1 MWTIGIL
8 GKVSPTLPVFWHL
21 IFNLKGFVL
30 KKLVQYWFNL
40 LSIVLILPLSVGF
53 SANALA
59 QSKIQVQWFGQSAF
73 KITTLQGHVIIIDPW
88 ILKNP
93 KTPTELKNLDALGKV
108 DVVLV
113 THAHWDHTADAVEI
127 AVKNQSPLYGPGDF
141 SQTLMNLGSLPAK
154 QLPRM
159 NKGGTVSPWPG
170 VKITAVHAEHSST
183 YVWNNPVTQKDE
195 SLPGGEPL
203 GFIIELENG
212 FKIYHAGDTDVFGDM
227 ALIQKRYHPDVAM
240 LPIGGNFTMDPQGAA
255 FAINEFLKPK
265 YAIPMHYQTNP
276 FNNGSPEDFIKA
288 LGQSATEV
296 IVMKPGEI
304 RQF

>member
-1 MWTIGIL
+1 MSLIFEKSQWANIL
-8 GKVSPTLPVFWHL
+8 GSN
-21 IFNLKGFVL
+21 IL
-30 KKLVQYWFNL
+30 KKIIHSQLGFIISILAMPLLALMSVQSW
-40 LSIVLILPLSVGF
+40 
-53 SANALA
+53 A
-59 QSKIQVQWFGQSAF
+59 QQSIQVQWFGQSAF
-73 KITTLQGHVIIIDPW
+73 KITTLQGHVIVIDPW

-93 KTPTELKNLDALGKV
+93 KTPAELKNLDALGKV

-127 AVKNQSPLYGPGDF
+127 ATKNQAPLYGPGDF

-183 YVWNNPVTQKDE
+183 YVWNNPATQKDE

-203 GFIIELENG
+203 GFVIEFENG

-227 ALIQKRYHPDVAM
+227 ALIQKRYHPDLAM
-240 LPIGGNFTMDPQGAA
+240 VPIGGNFTMDPQGAA
-255 FAINEFLKPK
+255 YAVNEFLKPK
-265 YAIPMHYQTNP
+265 FAIPMHYQTNP
-276 FNNGSPEDFIKA
+276 YNIGSPEDFIAAVGKS
-288 LGQSATEV
+288 GPEV
-296 IVMKPGEI
+296 VVMKPGEI
-304 RQF
+304 RKF

>member
-1 MWTIGIL
+1 M
-8 GKVSPTLPVFWHL
+8 HL
-21 IFNLKGFVL
+21 IFFFLGVIVL
-30 KKLVQYWFNL
+30 KKLVQTWHVWISL
-40 LSIVLILPLSVGF
+40 VCLLPLSVVFCG
-53 SANALA
+53 SALA
-59 QSKIQVQWFGQSAF
+59 QSSVQVQWFGQSAF
-73 KITTLQGHVIIIDPW
+73 KITTLQGHVIVIDPW

-127 AVKNQSPLYGPGDF
+127 AIKNQAPLYGPGDF
-141 SQTLMNLGSLPAK
+141 SQTLMNLGSLPPK

-183 YVWNNPVTQKDE
+183 YVWNNPATHKDE

-203 GFIIELENG
+203 GFVIEFENG

-227 ALIQKRYHPDVAM
+227 ALIQKRHHPDVAM

-255 FAINEFLKPK
+255 FAINECLKPK
-265 YAIPMHYQTNP
+265 FAIPMHYQPNP
-276 FNNGSPEDFIKA
+276 YNTGSPEDFIKA
-288 LGQSATEV
+288 LGTSGTEV

-304 RQF
+304 RKF

>member
-1 MWTIGIL
+1 M
-8 GKVSPTLPVFWHL
+8 
-21 IFNLKGFVL
+21 
-30 KKLVQYWFNL
+30 
-40 LSIVLILPLSVGF
+40 
-53 SANALA
+53 A
-59 QSKIQVQWFGQSAF
+59 QSSIQVQWFGQSAF
-73 KITTLQGHVIIIDPW
+73 KITTMNGHVIIIDPW

-127 AVKNQSPLYGPGDF
+127 AIKNQAPLYGPGDF
-141 SQTLMNLGSLPAK
+141 SQTLMNLGSLPPK

-183 YVWNNPVTQKDE
+183 YVWNNPATNKDE

-203 GFIIELENG
+203 GFVIELENG
-212 FKIYHAGDTDVFGDM
+212 FKFYHAGDTDVFGDM

-240 LPIGGNFTMDPQGAA
+240 VPIGGNFTMDPQGAA
-255 FAINEFLKPK
+255 YAINELLKPK
-265 YAIPMHYQTNP
+265 WVIPMHFQTNP
-276 FNNGSPEDFIKA
+276 YNTGSPEEFAKA
-288 LGQSATEV
+288 LGNSATDL
-296 IVMKPGEI
+296 IVMKPGEV
-304 RQF
+304 RKF